1 MIRRLREFYL
11 VLAMS
16 TFLTAQSPLLPQAIT
31 NPMQLQSKPK
41 TDLQSFT
48 IEKLYTT
55 RSIGGSSWSPDG
67 KQVVFVSN
75 ISGRQNLWLVSAEG
89 GWPMQLTIS
98 DQRQAEP
105 VWSPDGRSIAF
116 VSDDDGNELWN
127 IFLVSPQNGDVVN
140 LTASSATSN
149 MAPAWSPDSKRV
161 AYMTRARSSASYE
174 IDVIE
179 IETRTTTHITRNTP
193 REWSNDHPIWSL
205 DGKWLAWTQHHANGK
220 NSNVLI
226 AELASGRVLNL
237 TAHDGD
243 ITYSASSWS
252 PDGKKL
258 LITSNA
264 ANGYENVALLDL
276 DGEVRWLASDK
287 REMHAGNFSPDG
299 KKLTW
304 TVNVD
309 GNTAIYL
316 NEPATAAPT
325 RATTARAE
333 SHGKTEALPLRTGLN
348 SLAGADTAF
357 SRDGSHLLIN
367 HAGADAPGELVN
379 LDLTTKSAR
388 QITNSLVAGLHG
400 EDMVEPSLVRYPS
413 RDGKWQI
420 SALTYIPHN
429 IVKNAAYP
437 AIVWIH
443 GGPSS
448 QTVNG
453 FNRFIQYIVNQGYV
467 VIAPNYR
474 GSTGYGK
481 LFNDAN
487 RMDAGGG
494 ELEDVLDAA
503 EFIGK
508 SGFVDPKKLI
518 VMGASYGGYLSMMAV
533 TKAPAMWAAAVPIV
547 PFVNWFTEFQNEEP
561 PLQEYDRLFMG
572 DPVKDKAL
580 WEDRSPINFIDRIKA
595 PMLLLAGENDPRCPS
610 SEAKQVADAIR
621 KRGGSVQ
628 LKIYANEG
636 HGFSRLENQIDAYKR
651 ASDFIKSHVPSP
663 GCGCTVVE

>member
-1 MIRRLREFYL
+1 MIRRLRAFYL

-16 TFLTAQSPLLPQAIT
+16 TFVTAQSPSLPQAIT
-31 NPMQLQSKPK
+31 DPTQLQSKPK
-41 TDLQSFT
+41 TDLQNFT

-75 ISGRQNLWLVSAEG
+75 ISGRQNLWLVPAEG
-89 GWPMQLTIS
+89 GWPLQLTIS

-105 VWSPDGRSIAF
+105 AWSPDGRSIAF
-116 VSDDDGNELWN
+116 VSDNDGNELWN
-127 IFLVSPQNGDVVN
+127 IFLVSPQNGEVVN
-140 LTASSATSN
+140 LTAASATSN
-149 MAPAWSPDSKRV
+149 LGPAWSPDSKRV
-161 AYMTRARSSASYE
+161 AYITRAKTSASYE
-174 IDVIE
+174 VDVIDVE
-179 IETRTTTHITRNTP
+179 MRKTAHITHDTP
-193 REWSNDHPIWSL
+193 REWSNGRPTWSH
-205 DGKWLAWTQHHANGK
+205 DGKWLAWTQHHASGK
-220 NSNVLI
+220 NSNVLV
-226 AELASGRVLNL
+226 AEVASGKVLNL
-237 TAHDGD
+237 TAHAGD
-243 ITYSASSWS
+243 ITYSAASWS

-258 LITSNA
+258 LIASNA
-264 ANGYENVALLDL
+264 ANGFENVALLDL
-276 DGEVRWLASDK
+276 EGQLRWLASDK
-287 REMHAGNFSPDG
+287 RDMHAGNYSPDG
-299 KKLTW
+299 AKVTW

-316 NEPATAAPT
+316 LELATKKP
-325 RATTARAE
+325 E
-333 SHGKTEALPLRTGLN
+333 LLPLGMGLN

-357 SRDGSHLLIN
+357 SRDGRHLLIS

-379 LDLTTKSAR
+379 LNLAAKNAQ
-388 QITNSLVAGLHG
+388 QITNSLVAGLHA
-400 EDMVEPSLVRYPS
+400 EDMVQPSLARYPS

-420 SALTYIPHN
+420 SALVYIPHN
-429 IVKNAAYP
+429 IVKNAHYP

-448 QTVNG
+448 QTMNG

-503 EFIGK
+503 EFIRR
-508 SGFVDPKKLI
+508 SGFVDAKKLI
-518 VMGASYGGYLSMMAV
+518 VMGASYGGYLSMMAL
-533 TKAPAMWAAAVPIV
+533 TKAPDVWAGAVPIV

-561 PLQEYDRLFMG
+561 QLQEYDRLFMG

-595 PMLLLAGENDPRCPS
+595 PLLLLAGENDPRCPP

-621 KRGGSVQ
+621 KHGGSAQ

-636 HGFSRLENQIDAYKR
+636 HSFSRLENQIDAYRR

-663 GCGCTVVE
+663 GCGCTVLE

>member
-1 MIRRLREFYL
+1 MIRRLRAFYL

-16 TFLTAQSPLLPQAIT
+16 TFLTAQLPSLPQAIT
-31 NPMQLQSKPK
+31 DPTQLQSHPK
-41 TDLQSFT
+41 TDLQNFT

-89 GWPMQLTIS
+89 GWPVQLTIS

-105 VWSPDGRSIAF
+105 AWSPDGRSISF
-116 VSDDDGNELWN
+116 VSDNDGNELWN

-140 LTASSATSN
+140 LTASSAASN
-149 MAPAWSPDSKRV
+149 LGAAWSPDSKRV
-161 AYMTRARSSASYE
+161 VYMTRAKSSASYE
-174 IDVIE
+174 IDVID
-179 IETRTTTHITRNTP
+179 IETRKTTHITHDTL
-193 REWSNDHPIWSL
+193 REWSNGHPIWSR
-205 DGKWLAWTQHHANGK
+205 DGKWLAWTQPHANGK
-220 NSNVLI
+220 NSNVLVT
-226 AELASGRVLNL
+226 ELASGKVMNL

-243 ITYSASSWS
+243 ITYSAASWS
-252 PDGKKL
+252 RDGKTL

-264 ANGYENVALLDL
+264 ANGYENAALLGL
-276 DGEVRWLASDK
+276 DGQVRWLANDK
-287 REMHAGNFSPDG
+287 REMHAGTYSPDG
-299 KKLTW
+299 TKVTW
-304 TVNVD
+304 AVNVD

-316 NEPATAAPT
+316 SELATTAPT
-325 RATTARAE
+325 RATTARAGDP
-333 SHGKTEALPLRTGLN
+333 GKTEALPLRAGVN

-357 SRDGSHLLIN
+357 SRDGRHLLIN

-379 LDLTTKSAR
+379 FDLKTRHAQ

-420 SALTYIPHN
+420 PALAYIPHN
-429 IVKNAAYP
+429 IVKNAHYP
-437 AIVWIH
+437 AIVWLH

-494 ELEDVLDAA
+494 ELQDVLDAA
-503 EFIGK
+503 EFIRR

-518 VMGASYGGYLSMMAV
+518 VMGGSYGGYLSMMAI
-533 TKAPAMWAAAVPIV
+533 TKAPEMWAAAVPIV

-561 PLQEYDRLFMG
+561 QLQEYDRLFMG
-572 DPVKDKAL
+572 DPVKNKAL

-595 PMLLLAGENDPRCPS
+595 PLLLLAGENDPRCPP

-621 KRGGSVQ
+621 KQGGSAQ
-628 LKIYANEG
+628 LKIYASEG
-636 HGFSRLENQIDAYKR
+636 HSFSRLENQIDAYQR

-663 GCGCTVVE
+663 GCGCTVFE